1 MDLNPPARTSTGTG
15 AAPDTSRSA
24 SAAAAAE
31 RLRRSSFGAVCA
43 LLLQYGLGIGVN
55 LFVNVPDKDQGK
67 GMGAAFGNAFSNGP
81 AALAAHAGIGL
92 LLVINVIVALIVSI
106 RTRMPLMLATGVI
119 GLLSVVGAAFSGATF
134 VDKGQNSASMTMAV
148 LTGVA
153 IACYAINLYVLGAPK
168 KD

>member
-1 MDLNPPARTSTGTG
+1 MDLNPPAQTGTG
-15 AAPDTSRSA
+15 AAPGASRGASA
-24 SAAAAAE
+24 SAAAD

-43 LLLQYGLGIGVN
+43 LLLQYGLGMGVS

-67 GMGAAFGNAFSNGP
+67 GMGASFGNAFSNGP

-92 LLVINVIVALIVSI
+92 LLIINVIVVLVISL
-106 RTRMPLMLATGVI
+106 RTRLPLMIATGVI

-153 IACYAINLYVLGAPK
+153 IACYVVNLYVLGARR
-168 KD
+168 D